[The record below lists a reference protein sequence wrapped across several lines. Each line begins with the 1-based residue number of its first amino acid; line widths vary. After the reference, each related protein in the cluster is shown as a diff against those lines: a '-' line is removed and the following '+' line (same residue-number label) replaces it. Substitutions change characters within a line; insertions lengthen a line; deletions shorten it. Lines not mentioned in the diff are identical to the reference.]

1 MTRLKVH
8 KENPSPQFW
17 QFIADMRQAIEL
29 KGVQWDIALDRDGRP
44 LEGHDWDL
52 RALNGSHHRHAAGTG
67 GFDIDTKT
75 RELAMQAGWPLARL
89 PAGQVLC
96 APAQDFIKALI
107 AHRCL
112 NGRTS
117 GSTQILAKAVK
128 RLFSSTATPPW
139 EITREHFEALLALKA
154 WSDKTKRDFSVVAR
168 IIDEHLLST
177 GCPVQPQ
184 IEIAQTGA
192 LLPDLRARGGGTKL
206 PSRDALFELTRIV
219 FNEIPRTFN
228 DAVTF
233 MILRLVIL
241 TGLRVTEVLTLPLD
255 CLVWEEHVDVV
266 TGGSAAQAGGKG
278 RSLRLRYYGEK
289 QRAGA
294 PDILVEN
301 IQYVPGRFEDLVAS
315 TVDEVISMTRPLR
328 AILKKQSRQ
337 SAAFSDSDI
346 RSFKTSSG
354 KVVSTWQ
361 NLFLTFSAK
370 VPYPLKGPLAPT
382 AAITTPL
389 RRRVY
394 VALVGSADNGALSVF
409 KKYAD
414 TSAKQDLSLQAH
426 SLRHLMN
433 TELFRL
439 NVPDTVI
446 THQFG
451 RSTVAQSYEYDHRS
465 LAEKLKFVQLPPM
478 SRQVVPP
485 GSAQELVAKMVVSG
499 LASTSHVG
507 RSFKRIQTE
516 DGDEAAFTWLAASS
530 DGFHVTPYGFC
541 TNSFSVNPCARHL
554 KCFDNCRHF
563 TASGLPEHRVTL
575 GTLRDRLI
583 GMKAAAQAK
592 PEAAIARKNQ
602 IAHADRLIQ
611 GVDAA
616 LAAQPGE
623 NVFAGGADY
632 ANPHSKDFFR

>member
-1 MTRLKVH
+1 
-8 KENPSPQFW
+8 
-17 QFIADMRQAIEL
+17 MRQAIES
-29 KGVQWDIALDRDGRP
+29 KGVQWDVPLDVHGVP
-44 LEGHDWDL
+44 LAGHDWDL
-52 RALNGSHHRHAAGTG
+52 RALNGSHQRHAAGTG
-67 GFDIDTKT
+67 GFGIDTVT
-75 RELAMQAGWPLARL
+75 RELAMQCGWSVARL

-112 NGRTS
+112 SGRTS
-117 GSTQILAKAVK
+117 GSTQTLARAAK
-128 RLFSSTATPPW
+128 RLFSTTATPPW
-139 EITREHFEALLALKA
+139 AITREHFEALLALTA
-154 WSDKTKRDFSVVAR
+154 WSDKAKRDFSVVAK
-168 IIDEHLLST
+168 IIDQHLLST
-177 GCPVQPQ
+177 GCPVQPH
-184 IEIAQTGA
+184 IEVAESVA
-192 LLPDLRARGGGTKL
+192 LLPNLSGRAGGAKL

-219 FNEIPRTFN
+219 FSEIPRTFN

-255 CLVWEEHVDVV
+255 CLVWENHVDVV
-266 TGGSAAQAGGKG
+266 TGRSAAAAGGKG

-294 PDILVEN
+294 PDILVEMV
-301 IQYVPGRFEDLVAS
+301 QYVPGRFEDLVAS
-315 TVDEVISMTRPLR
+315 TVDEVIRMTRPLR
-328 AILKKQSRQ
+328 AVLEKQSRQ
-337 SAAFSDSDI
+337 PAAFPASDI
-346 RSFKTSSG
+346 RTFKTSSG
-354 KVVSTWQ
+354 KVVRTWQ
-361 NLFLTFSAK
+361 NLFLTFPAK
-370 VPYPLKGPLAPT
+370 VPYPLEGSLART

-394 VALVGSADNGALSVF
+394 VALVGSPDNGVLSVF
-409 KKYAD
+409 KKYAN
-414 TSAKQDLSLQAH
+414 TPAKQGLSLQAH

-465 LAEKLKFVQLPPM
+465 LFEKLKFVQLPPV
-478 SRQVVPP
+478 SRHVVPP
-485 GSAQELVAKMVVSG
+485 GSAQEIVAKMVVSG
-499 LASTSHVG
+499 MATTSHVG
-507 RSFKRIQTE
+507 RSFKRIQFE
-516 DGDEAAFTWLAASS
+516 HGDEAAFTWLAASS

-554 KCFDNCRHF
+554 KCFDDCQHF

-575 GTLRDRLI
+575 GKLRDRLI
-583 GMKAAAQAK
+583 EMKAAAQAK

-602 IAHADRLIQ
+602 IVHADRLIR

-616 LAAQPGE
+616 LAAQPGQ
-623 NVFAGGADY
+623 NVFADGSDY
-632 ANPHSKDFFR
+632 ANPRSKDVFR